1 MARVILTQPSPRVGA
16 VAAVLRDRGH
26 EVLEMPVRRLLPL
39 TDEPAV
45 RQALGQIS
53 HFDWVIFCS
62 PGSVQSAWAA
72 VPRPWPVA
80 TGVAVVGPGTGAALQ
95 ALAGDSFGPSHPPL
109 SPRQPEAP
117 FVQPKGRRILV
128 VRGETGREDWIEAL
142 RAAGAEVERVAVHRS
157 EPIGLTPAAVT
168 LAQRWLEE
176 GAVRPVF
183 CLFTAGDA
191 IEGLSAALPVAG
203 RDRVRALA
211 VHPRLALALHKCG
224 WLRAG
229 VIEPGEAGLLAAIE
243 SGETP

>member
-1 MARVILTQPSPRVGA
+1 
-16 VAAVLRDRGH
+16 LRDRGH

-45 RQALGQIS
+45 RQVLGQIS
-53 HFDWVIFCS
+53 RFDWVIFCS

-72 VPRPWPVA
+72 VPRPWPTS
-80 TGVAVVGPGTGAALQ
+80 TGVAVVGPGTGAVLQ

-109 SPRQPEAP
+109 SPRQPPFDAAALMREAP
-117 FVQPKGRRILV
+117 FVRPKGLRILV
-128 VRGETGREDWIEAL
+128 VRGETGREDWIESL

-157 EPIGLTPAAVT
+157 EPTALPAAAVT
-168 LAQRWLEE
+168 LARRWLEE

-191 IEGLSAALPVAG
+191 IEGLSAALPMAG
-203 RDRVRALA
+203 RDRACALA

-229 VIEPGEAGLLAAIE
+229 VIEPGETGLLAAIE
-243 SGETP
+243 SGPTP